1 MRQPRRLPEAV
12 AVPEDDGQQEA
23 SQLHQQRLQALRL
36 EMQKKELLRGMLSPE
51 AYERMSNV
59 RMSSPEL
66 YDKVVGSLAYLAQS
80 GKKMGKISDGQ
91 LYALLAKM
99 TERRETSIEF
109 RSK

>member
-1 MRQPRRLPEAV
+1 VHLPE
-12 AVPEDDGQQEA
+12 EDENESAQQLY
-23 SQLHQQRLQALRL
+23 QKRLQALKL
-36 EMQKKELLRGMLSPE
+36 EMQKKELLRNMLSPE

-66 YDKVVGSLAYLAQS
+66 YDKVVSSLAYLAQS
-80 GKKMGKISDGQ
+80 GKKMGKISDEQ
-91 LYALLAKM
+91 IYALLAKM

>member
-1 MRQPRRLPEAV
+1 LPE
-12 AVPEDDGQQEA
+12 EGENEQQA
-23 SQLHQQRLQALRL
+23 QQLYQKRLQALRL
-36 EMQKKELLRGMLSPE
+36 DMQKRELLRGMLSPE
-51 AYERMSNV
+51 AYERMANV

-66 YDKVVGSLAYLAQS
+66 YDKVVSSLAYLAQS
-80 GKKMGKISDGQ
+80 GKKMGKISDEQ

>member
-1 MRQPRRLPEAV
+1 MPE
-12 AVPEDDGQQEA
+12 EGENEQQA
-23 SQLHQQRLQALRL
+23 QQLYQKRLQALRL
-36 EMQKKELLRGMLSPE
+36 DMQKRELLRGMLSPE
-51 AYERMSNV
+51 AYERMANV

-66 YDKVVGSLAYLAQS
+66 YDKVVSSLAYLAQS
-80 GKKMGKISDGQ
+80 GKKMGKISDEQ

>member
-1 MRQPRRLPEAV
+1 
-12 AVPEDDGQQEA
+12 
-23 SQLHQQRLQALRL
+23 
-36 EMQKKELLRGMLSPE
+36 MQKKELLRNMLSPE

-66 YDKVVGSLAYLAQS
+66 YDKVVSSLAYLAQS
-80 GKKMGKISDGQ
+80 GKKMGKISDEQ
-91 LYALLAKM
+91 LYSLLAKM

>member
-1 MRQPRRLPEAV
+1 MSEEGENEQAQ
-12 AVPEDDGQQEA
+12 AQQLY
-23 SQLHQQRLQALRL
+23 QKRLQALQL
-36 EMQKKELLRGMLSPE
+36 EMQKKELLRNMLSPQ

-66 YDKVVGSLAYLAQS
+66 YDKVVSSLAYLAQS
-80 GKKMGKISDGQ
+80 GKKIGKISDEQ

-99 TERRETSIEF
+99 TERRETKIEF

>member
-1 MRQPRRLPEAV
+1 VHLPEEGENEQA
-12 AVPEDDGQQEA
+12 QELY
-23 SQLHQQRLQALRL
+23 QKRLQSLRL
-36 EMQKKELLRGMLSPE
+36 EMQKKELLRNMLSPP

-66 YDKVVGSLAYLAQS
+66 YDKVVSSLAYLAQS
-80 GKKMGKISDGQ
+80 GKKMGKISDEQ

>member
-1 MRQPRRLPEAV
+1 MKE
-12 AVPEDDGQQEA
+12 DGQQEA
-23 SQLHQQRLQALRL
+23 QKLYEKRMRALQL

-59 RMSSPEL
+59 RLSSPEL
-66 YDKVVGSLAYLAQS
+66 YEKVVSSLAYLAQS
-80 GKKMGKISDGQ
+80 GKKMEKISDEQ

>member
-1 MRQPRRLPEAV
+1 LPE
-12 AVPEDDGQQEA
+12 EDENEQAQELY
-23 SQLHQQRLQALRL
+23 QKRLQALRL
-36 EMQKKELLRGMLSPE
+36 EMQKKELLRNMLSPQ

-66 YDKVVGSLAYLAQS
+66 YDKVVSSLAYLAQS
-80 GKKMGKISDGQ
+80 GKKIGKISDEQ

>member
-1 MRQPRRLPEAV
+1 MHLPDEG
-12 AVPEDDGQQEA
+12 ENEQQA
-23 SQLHQQRLQALRL
+23 MQQQYQKRLQALQL
-36 EMQKKELLRGMLSPE
+36 EMQKKELLRNMLSPE
-51 AYERMSNV
+51 AYERMANV

-66 YDKVVGSLAYLAQS
+66 YDKVISSLAYLAQS
-80 GKKMGKISDGQ
+80 GKKISRISDEQ

>member
-1 MRQPRRLPEAV
+1 MHLPEEG
-12 AVPEDDGQQEA
+12 EDEQAQQ
-23 SQLHQQRLQALRL
+23 QLYQKRLQALRL
-36 EMQKKELLRGMLSPE
+36 EMQKKELLRNMLSPE
-51 AYERMSNV
+51 AYSRMSNV

-66 YDKVVGSLAYLAQS
+66 YDKVVSSLAYLAQS
-80 GKKMGKISDGQ
+80 GKKIGRITDEQ

>member
-1 MRQPRRLPEAV
+1 VHL
-12 AVPEDDGQQEA
+12 PEDDDENESAQQLY
-23 SQLHQQRLQALRL
+23 QKRLQALQL
-36 EMQKKELLRGMLSPE
+36 DMQKRELLRNMLSPE

-66 YDKVVGSLAYLAQS
+66 YNKVVSSLAYLAQS
-80 GKKMGKISDGQ
+80 GKKMGKISDEQ
-91 LYALLAKM
+91 IYALLAKM

>member
-1 MRQPRRLPEAV
+1 MHLPDEGENEQA
-12 AVPEDDGQQEA
+12 QELY
-23 SQLHQQRLQALRL
+23 QKRLQSLRL
-36 EMQKKELLRGMLSPE
+36 EMQKKELLRNMLSPP

-66 YDKVVGSLAYLAQS
+66 YDKVVSSLAYLAQS
-80 GKKMGKISDGQ
+80 GKKMGKINDEQ

>member
-1 MRQPRRLPEAV
+1 LPDEQ
-12 AVPEDDGQQEA
+12 ENEQQQARELY
-23 SQLHQQRLQALRL
+23 QKRLQALQL
-36 EMQKKELLRGMLSPE
+36 EMQKKELLRNMLSPE

-66 YDKVVGSLAYLAQS
+66 YDKVVSSLAYLAQS
-80 GKKMGKISDGQ
+80 GKKISRITDEQ

-99 TERRETSIEF
+99 TERRETSIEY

>member
-1 MRQPRRLPEAV
+1 M
-12 AVPEDDGQQEA
+12 PEDGENEQQQ
-23 SQLHQQRLQALRL
+23 SQQLYQKRLQALQL
-36 EMQKKELLRGMLSPE
+36 EMQKKELLRNMLSPE

-66 YDKVVGSLAYLAQS
+66 YDKVVSSLAYLAQS
-80 GKKMGKISDGQ
+80 GKKLGKISDEQ
-91 LYALLAKM
+91 IYALLAKM

>member
-1 MRQPRRLPEAV
+1 MPDEQEN
-12 AVPEDDGQQEA
+12 EQQQARELY
-23 SQLHQQRLQALRL
+23 QKRLQALQL
-36 EMQKKELLRGMLSPE
+36 EMQKKELLRNMLSPE

-66 YDKVVGSLAYLAQS
+66 YDKVVSSLAYLAQS
-80 GKKMGKISDGQ
+80 GKKISRITDEQ

-99 TERRETSIEF
+99 TERRETSIEY

>member
-1 MRQPRRLPEAV
+1 MPEEGENEQA
-12 AVPEDDGQQEA
+12 QQLY
-23 SQLHQQRLQALRL
+23 QKRLQALQL
-36 EMQKKELLRGMLSPE
+36 EMQKKELLRNMLSPQ

-66 YDKVVGSLAYLAQS
+66 YDKVVSSLAYLAQS
-80 GKKMGKISDGQ
+80 GKKIGKISDEQ

-99 TERRETSIEF
+99 TERRETTIEF